1 MSPLTAS
8 QTRHYDH
15 YLTSLDTA
23 AAVIEVIRTL
33 PDEHLPVKEFDQAFH
48 RVFTKI
54 SDQVER
60 GHLTLFA
67 ACELLDAIAG
77 EP

>member
-8 QTRHYDH
+8 QTRPYDH

-33 PDEHLPVKEFDQAFH
+33 PDEHLPVKEFDQAFQ

-54 SDQVER
+54 RDQVDG
-60 GHLTLFA
+60 GHLPLYV